1 MAVLVLDSTLRL
13 SAPLILAA
21 LAGLFSERSG
31 IIDIGLEGKMLGAAF
46 AAASAAALTGS
57 PWAGLAAGI
66 GVSVALAMVHGY
78 ACITHR
84 GNQVVSG
91 LALNILLSGL
101 TAVLG
106 IAWFAQGG
114 RTPQLP
120 GEARFLPLEWP
131 GAAALREV
139 PLAGPI
145 YSELLSGHNLVV
157 YLAFLAVPAVAW
169 VLYRTR
175 FGLRLRAVGESP
187 HSVDTAGIPVHGLR
201 YRALLGTG
209 IACGVAGAYLSL
221 AQSAGF
227 INDMTAGKGYIAL
240 AALIFGKWRPVPAM
254 FACLLFGLL
263 GSDGHP
269 AAGCGPSRHRAGA
282 GAARAGAALRTD
294 RGVCSR
300 ASSAG
305 PGRPGPWAC
314 PTSRSAEIGMARLD
328 HMQCSADARKAAR
341 RRMPRLVFE
350 FIDGGAGEERATRRN
365 RDALA
370 RIELLPR
377 VLVNV
382 ESRRIACALM
392 GRLWDLPFGIA
403 PMGMCNLAWPETD
416 RALGDAARDFS
427 IPHCLSTAASTS
439 LEDARARAG
448 DSAWFQLYVG
458 APEAGRELVQRALD
472 AGYEHLVLTLDT
484 PVLSRRRRELRR
496 GFTVPFRLGPSQF
509 LDFALHP
516 GWTLATLVHGVPGFE
531 NNRPEPDGSSPSFDR
546 SHARA
551 AVDWAFFDALRE
563 RWPHRLIAK
572 GVLAPEDAVRIRDAG
587 ADAVYVS
594 NHGGRQLDSA
604 PAAIEVLPAIRRA
617 VRPGLSAAVR
627 RWSA

>member
-1 MAVLVLDSTLRL
+1 M
-13 SAPLILAA
+13 
-21 LAGLFSERSG
+21 
-31 IIDIGLEGKMLGAAF
+31 
-46 AAASAAALTGS
+46 
-57 PWAGLAAGI
+57 
-66 GVSVALAMVHGY
+66 
-78 ACITHR
+78 
-84 GNQVVSG
+84 
-91 LALNILLSGL
+91 
-101 TAVLG
+101 
-106 IAWFAQGG
+106 GG
-114 RTPQLP
+114 
-120 GEARFLPLEWP
+120 
-131 GAAALREV
+131 
-139 PLAGPI
+139 
-145 YSELLSGHNLVV
+145 
-157 YLAFLAVPAVAW
+157 
-169 VLYRTR
+169 
-175 FGLRLRAVGESP
+175 
-187 HSVDTAGIPVHGLR
+187 
-201 YRALLGTG
+201 
-209 IACGVAGAYLSL
+209 
-221 AQSAGF
+221 
-227 INDMTAGKGYIAL
+227 
-240 AALIFGKWRPVPAM
+240 
-254 FACLLFGLL
+254 
-263 GSDGHP
+263 
-269 AAGCGPSRHRAGA
+269 
-282 GAARAGAALRTD
+282 
-294 RGVCSR
+294 
-300 ASSAG
+300 
-305 PGRPGPWAC
+305 
-314 PTSRSAEIGMARLD
+314 ARLD
-328 HMQCSADARKAAR
+328 HIQCSADARSAAR
-341 RRMPRLVFE
+341 RRMPRMMFE

-382 ESRRIACALM
+382 ESRRMACGLM

-458 APEAGRELVQRALD
+458 APEAGWELVRRALD

-496 GFTVPFRLGPSQF
+496 GFKVPFRLGPSQI

-516 GWTLATLVHGVPGFE
+516 RWTLATLVHGVPGFE

-546 SHARA
+546 SQARA

-604 PAAIEVLPAIRRA
+604 PAAIEVLPAVRRA
-617 VRPGLSAAVR
+617 VGPDYPLLFDGGLRDGEDIVKAFALGASYVMLGRPFLYASAAGGR
-627 RWSA
+627 RAVYRLIELLAGEVSVALAQIGRTDIDALDERVLARGGAALPSDGKTSERHERT